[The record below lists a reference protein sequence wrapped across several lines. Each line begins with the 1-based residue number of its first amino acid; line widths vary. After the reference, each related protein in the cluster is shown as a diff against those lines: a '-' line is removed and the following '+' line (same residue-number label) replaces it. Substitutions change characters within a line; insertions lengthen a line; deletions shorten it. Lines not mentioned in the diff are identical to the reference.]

1 MFFDNIFGTSD
12 NNNSNN
18 DDDREGKV
26 CSVTGLIP
34 CKCNDAG
41 ENDRYSLKNI
51 SLSQGRAFLKDEKK
65 LNRINTYLAQNTGDN
80 KIVGM
85 RIEGFDNGSQQPQ
98 AAVASA
104 AASSTPETVLPKG
117 TKETTPLDKL
127 DDAFDSKMT
136 AYSSALSEFNKEL
149 LKNENYFVV
158 QVKTLTPINSCF
170 NCDASLS
177 GTDCAAMGVSNSN
190 GDIRTALSDSTTA
203 TLRPCVIAG
212 VTVPGWSANP
222 TDSASCVAPLGQKC
236 CPPPSMVNGTPMCV
250 ADFNNYDENAIN
262 SWMASC
268 ITPASPEDVNQQIA
282 LANEYCQGN
291 GISLNYW
298 SQNVNNFVLV
308 TTQDPA
314 NNMTKQKFTDS
325 NDSCSGWANSG
336 ECEKNP
342 NYMLSS
348 CAASCNRVGANVPG
362 ANIRPFAKMNSI
374 PVWIVDTFPNLQDAN
389 KAKSALVF
397 SPTVEKTLIST
408 REDMLNAG
416 TALIKAVS
424 SQHST
429 TLADRKA
436 MEQKINVIKA
446 KISKLDSHKQTL
458 DKSADVNSISSV
470 ATIKESFMS
479 SSSSALPESLL
490 GQEEDTRIQFKS
502 SYAYYTVW
510 FVIAILLIVIMFSNI
525 FMGGGKEVGEG
536 GEGGEGEE
544 GEEGSSSMSSITLI
558 MGTLMMVVF
567 IYFLIQYI
575 LAYFKISRPDL
586 PFGEINPLM

>member
-18 DDDREGKV
+18 DNYDDKSLDNRGGKV
-26 CSVTGLIP
+26 CPVTGLIP
-34 CKCNDAG
+34 CKCNDSG
-41 ENDRYSLKNI
+41 ENDRHSFKNI

-65 LNRINTYLAQNTGDN
+65 LNRMNTYLAQNTGDN

-104 AASSTPETVLPKG
+104 AASSTPETVLPKD
-117 TKETTPLDKL
+117 TTVTTSLDKL
-127 DDAFDSKMT
+127 DDAFDSKMA

-149 LKNENYFVV
+149 LKNQNYFVV
-158 QVKTLTPINSCF
+158 PVKSLTQINSCF

-177 GTDCAAMGVSNSN
+177 GTDCAAMGVSNTN
-190 GDIRTALSDSTTA
+190 GDIRIALPNSTSPTANL
-203 TLRPCVIAG
+203 LPCVVSS
-212 VTVPGWSANP
+212 VTVPGWSAHPN
-222 TDSASCVAPLGQKC
+222 DSGSCVAPLGQKC
-236 CPPPSMVNGTPMCV
+236 CPKPPSMVNGTPMCV

-314 NNMTKQKFTDS
+314 TQD
-325 NDSCSGWANSG
+325 
-336 ECEKNP
+336 P
-342 NYMLSS
+342 
-348 CAASCNRVGANVPG
+348 ASK
-362 ANIRPFAKMNSI
+362 IRPFAKMNSI
-374 PVWIVDTFPNLQDAN
+374 PVWIVNTFPNLQDAN
-389 KAKSALVF
+389 KAKGALVF
-397 SPTVEKTLIST
+397 SPTVEKTLTSA
-408 REDMLNAG
+408 REDMLNAA
-416 TALIKAVS
+416 TALIKAAS
-424 SQHST
+424 SQQST

-436 MEQKINVIKA
+436 MEQKINAIKA
-446 KISKLDSHKQTL
+446 KIAKLDSHKQTL
-458 DKSADVNSISSV
+458 DKTVHASSSV
-470 ATIKESFMS
+470 KESFMS
-479 SSSSALPESLL
+479 SSSAALPESLI

-510 FVIAILLIVIMFSNI
+510 FVIAILLIVVMFSNI
-525 FMGGGKEVGEG
+525 FMGGGKENGEG

-544 GEEGSSSMSSITLI
+544 SSSSTSSITLI
-558 MGTLMMVVF
+558 IGTLMMIVF
-567 IYFLIQYI
+567 IYFIIQFI

-586 PFGEINPLM
+586 PFGEINPLL

>member
-26 CSVTGLIP
+26 CPVTGLIP
-34 CKCNDAG
+34 CKCNDSG
-41 ENDRYSLKNI
+41 ENDRHSFKNI

-65 LNRINTYLAQNTGDN
+65 LNRMNTYLAQNTGDN

-104 AASSTPETVLPKG
+104 AASSTPETVLPKD
-117 TKETTPLDKL
+117 TTVTTPLDKL
-127 DDAFDSKMT
+127 DDAFDSKMA

-149 LKNENYFVV
+149 LKNQNYFVV
-158 QVKTLTPINSCF
+158 PVKSLTQINSCF

-177 GTDCAAMGVSNSN
+177 GTDCAAMGVSNTN
-190 GDIRTALSDSTTA
+190 GDIRTALPDSTTA
-203 TLRPCVIAG
+203 TLRPCVKAG

-222 TDSASCVAPLGQKC
+222 NDSASCVAPLGQKC
-236 CPPPSMVNGTPMCV
+236 CPKPTSMVNGTPMCV
-250 ADFNNYDENAIN
+250 ADFNNYDENAMN
-262 SWMASC
+262 GWMASC

-314 NNMTKQKFTDS
+314 IQD
-325 NDSCSGWANSG
+325 
-336 ECEKNP
+336 P
-342 NYMLSS
+342 SS
-348 CAASCNRVGANVPG
+348 K
-362 ANIRPFAKMNSI
+362 IRPFAKMNSI
-374 PVWIVDTFPNLQDAN
+374 PVWIVNTFTNLQDAN
-389 KAKSALVF
+389 KAKGALVF
-397 SPTVEKTLIST
+397 SPTVEKTLTSA
-408 REDMLNAG
+408 REDMLNAA
-416 TALIKAVS
+416 TALIKAAS
-424 SQHST
+424 SQQST

-436 MEQKINVIKA
+436 MEQKINAIKA
-446 KISKLDSHKQTL
+446 KIAKLDSHKQTL
-458 DKSADVNSISSV
+458 DKTVHASSSV
-470 ATIKESFMS
+470 KESFVS
-479 SSSSALPESLL
+479 SSSAALPESLI

-510 FVIAILLIVIMFSNI
+510 FVIAILLIVVMFSNI
-525 FMGGGKEVGEG
+525 FMGGGKENGEG
-536 GEGGEGEE
+536 GEGGED
-544 GEEGSSSMSSITLI
+544 SSSMSSVTLI
-558 MGTLMMVVF
+558 MGTLMMIVF
-567 IYFLIQYI
+567 IYFVIQYI

-586 PFGEINPLM
+586 PFDEINPLM

>member
-12 NNNSNN
+12 NNSNN
-18 DDDREGKV
+18 DDDKSLDNREGKV

-34 CKCNDAG
+34 CKCNDSG
-41 ENDRYSLKNI
+41 ENNRYNLKNI

-65 LNRINTYLAQNTGDN
+65 LNRMNTYLAQNTGDN

-85 RIEGFDNGSQQPQ
+85 SIEGFTSDGLGMSQQPQ

-104 AASSTPETVLPKG
+104 AASSTPETVLPKD

-127 DDAFDSKMT
+127 DDVFDSKM
-136 AYSSALSEFNKEL
+136 ASYSSALSEYNKEL
-149 LKNENYFVV
+149 LKNQNYFVV
-158 QVKTLTPINSCF
+158 PVKSLTPINSCF

-177 GTDCAAMGVSNSN
+177 GTDCAAMGISNSN

-262 SWMASC
+262 GWMASC

-314 NNMTKQKFTDS
+314 SK
-325 NDSCSGWANSG
+325 
-336 ECEKNP
+336 
-342 NYMLSS
+342 
-348 CAASCNRVGANVPG
+348 
-362 ANIRPFAKMNSI
+362 IRPFAKMNSI
-374 PVWIVDTFPNLQDAN
+374 PVWIINTFPNLQDAN
-389 KAKSALVF
+389 KARGALIF
-397 SPTVEKTLIST
+397 SPTVEKTLMT
-408 REDMLNAG
+408 AREDMLNAA
-416 TALIKAVS
+416 TALIKAAS
-424 SQHST
+424 SQQST

-436 MEQKINVIKA
+436 MEQKINAIKA
-446 KISKLDSHKQTL
+446 KITKLDSHKQTL
-458 DKSADVNSISSV
+458 DTTVHASSYV
-470 ATIKESFMS
+470 KESFVS
-479 SSSSALPESLL
+479 SSSSAALPESLI

-510 FVIAILLIVIMFSNI
+510 FVIAILLIIVMFSNI
-525 FMGGGKEVGEG
+525 FMGGGGKESGEG

-544 GEEGSSSMSSITLI
+544 SSSSMSSVTLI
-558 MGTLMMVVF
+558 IGTLMMIVF
-567 IYFLIQYI
+567 IYFIIQYI

-586 PFGEINPLM
+586 PFGEINPLL

>member
-26 CSVTGLIP
+26 CPVTGLIP
-34 CKCNDAG
+34 CKCNDSG
-41 ENDRYSLKNI
+41 ENDRHSLKNI

-65 LNRINTYLAQNTGDN
+65 LNRMNTYLAQNTGDN

-104 AASSTPETVLPKG
+104 AASSTPETVLPKD
-117 TKETTPLDKL
+117 TTATTPLDKL
-127 DDAFDSKMT
+127 DDAFDSKMA

-149 LKNENYFVV
+149 LKNQNYFVV
-158 QVKTLTPINSCF
+158 PVKSLTPINSCF

-177 GTDCAAMGVSNSN
+177 GTECAAMGVSNSN
-190 GDIRTALSDSTTA
+190 GDIRTTLSDSTTA
-203 TLRPCVIAG
+203 TLRPCIQSF

-222 TDSASCVAPLGQKC
+222 TDSTSCVAPLGQKC
-236 CPPPSMVNGTPMCV
+236 CPKPTSMVNGTPMCV
-250 ADFNNYDENAIN
+250 ADFNNYDENAMNGWIGQ
-262 SWMASC
+262 C
-268 ITPASPEDVNQQIA
+268 ISPASPEDINQQIA
-282 LANEYCQGN
+282 LANEHCQGN

-298 SQNVNNFVLV
+298 SQNVNNLVLV

-348 CAASCNRVGANVPG
+348 CAASCNSVGANVPG

-436 MEQKINVIKA
+436 MEQKINAIKA

-458 DKSADVNSISSV
+458 DNTVHASSSV
-470 ATIKESFMS
+470 KESFVS
-479 SSSSALPESLL
+479 SSSAALPESLL

-525 FMGGGKEVGEG
+525 FMGGGGEEN

-544 GEEGSSSMSSITLI
+544 SSSSMSSITLI
-558 MGTLMMVVF
+558 IGTLMMIVF
-567 IYFLIQYI
+567 IYFVIQYI

-586 PFGEINPLM
+586 PFGNVNPLL

>member
-12 NNNSNN
+12 NNSNN
-18 DDDREGKV
+18 DDDKSLDNREGKV

-34 CKCNDAG
+34 CKCNDSG
-41 ENDRYSLKNI
+41 ENNRYNLKNI

-65 LNRINTYLAQNTGDN
+65 LNRMNTYLAQNTGDN

-85 RIEGFDNGSQQPQ
+85 NIEGFTSDGLGMSQQPQ

-104 AASSTPETVLPKG
+104 AASSTPETVLPKD

-127 DDAFDSKMT
+127 DDVFDSKM
-136 AYSSALSEFNKEL
+136 ASYSSALSEYNKEL
-149 LKNENYFVV
+149 LKNQNYFVV
-158 QVKTLTPINSCF
+158 PVKSLTPINSCF

-177 GTDCAAMGVSNSN
+177 GTDCAAMGISNSN
-190 GDIRTALSDSTTA
+190 GDIRIALPDSTTA
-203 TLRPCVIAG
+203 TFRPCVQAS

-222 TDSASCVAPLGQKC
+222 TDSASCIAPLGQKC
-236 CPPPSMVNGTPMCV
+236 CPKPTSMVNGTPMCV
-250 ADFNNYDENAIN
+250 ADFNNYDENAVN

-314 NNMTKQKFTDS
+314 RQD
-325 NDSCSGWANSG
+325 
-336 ECEKNP
+336 P
-342 NYMLSS
+342 
-348 CAASCNRVGANVPG
+348 ASK
-362 ANIRPFAKMNSI
+362 IRPFAKMNSI
-374 PVWIVDTFPNLQDAN
+374 PVWIVNTFSNLQDAN
-389 KAKSALVF
+389 KAKGALVF
-397 SPTVEKTLIST
+397 SPKVEKTLASA
-408 REDMLNAG
+408 REDMLNAA
-416 TALIKAVS
+416 TALIKAAS
-424 SQHST
+424 SQQST

-446 KISKLDSHKQTL
+446 KIAKLDSHKQTL
-458 DKSADVNSISSV
+458 DKSADTSSSV
-470 ATIKESFMS
+470 KESFMS
-479 SSSSALPESLL
+479 SSASTSALSESLI

-510 FVIAILLIVIMFSNI
+510 FVIAILLIIVMFSNI
-525 FMGGGKEVGEG
+525 FMGGGGKESGEG

-544 GEEGSSSMSSITLI
+544 SSSSMSSVTLI
-558 MGTLMMVVF
+558 IGTLMMIVF
-567 IYFLIQYI
+567 IYFIIQYI

-586 PFGEINPLM
+586 PYGEINPLL

>member
-26 CSVTGLIP
+26 CPVTGLIP
-34 CKCNDAG
+34 CKCNDSG
-41 ENDRYSLKNI
+41 ENDRHSLKNI

-65 LNRINTYLAQNTGDN
+65 LNRMNTYLAQNTGDN

-104 AASSTPETVLPKG
+104 AASSTPETVLPKD
-117 TKETTPLDKL
+117 TTVTTPLDKL
-127 DDAFDSKMT
+127 DDAFDSKM
-136 AYSSALSEFNKEL
+136 ALYSSALSEYNKEL
-149 LKNENYFVV
+149 LKNQNYFVV
-158 QVKTLTPINSCF
+158 PVKSLTPINSCF

-177 GTDCAAMGVSNSN
+177 GTDCASMGVSNSN
-190 GDIRTALSDSTTA
+190 GDIRTALPNSTSSTA
-203 TLRPCVIAG
+203 KLLPCVVAG

-222 TDSASCVAPLGQKC
+222 NDSGSCVAPLGQKC
-236 CPPPSMVNGTPMCV
+236 CPTTMVNGQPMCIAGFG
-250 ADFNNYDENAIN
+250 ADNYDENAMNGWI
-262 SWMASC
+262 AAC
-268 ITPASPEDVNQQIA
+268 ITPASPEDINQQIA

-298 SQNVNNFVLV
+298 SKNANNFVLV

-325 NDSCSGWANSG
+325 N
-336 ECEKNP
+336 
-342 NYMLSS
+342 
-348 CAASCNRVGANVPG
+348 VPG

-374 PVWIVDTFPNLQDAN
+374 PVWIVDTFTNLQDAN

-408 REDMLNAG
+408 REDMLNAA

-436 MEQKINVIKA
+436 MEQKINAIKA
-446 KISKLDSHKQTL
+446 KIAKLDSHKQTL
-458 DKSADVNSISSV
+458 DKSADVNAISSV
-470 ATIKESFMS
+470 ATTKESFVS
-479 SSSSALPESLL
+479 SSSAALPESLL

-510 FVIAILLIVIMFSNI
+510 FVIAIFLIVIMFSNI
-525 FMGGGKEVGEG
+525 FMGGEKEG
-536 GEGGEGEE
+536 GEGGESGED
-544 GEEGSSSMSSITLI
+544 EEGSSSMSSITLI
-558 MGTLMMVVF
+558 IGTLMMVVF
-567 IYFLIQYI
+567 IYFIIQYI
-575 LAYFKISRPDL
+575 LAYFKISRPVL

>member
-12 NNNSNN
+12 NNSNN
-18 DDDREGKV
+18 DDGEGKV
-26 CSVTGLIP
+26 CPVTGLIP
-34 CKCNDAG
+34 CKCNDSG
-41 ENDRYSLKNI
+41 ENDRHSLKNI

-65 LNRINTYLAQNTGDN
+65 LNRMNTYLAQNTGDN

-104 AASSTPETVLPKG
+104 AASSTPETVLPKD
-117 TKETTPLDKL
+117 TTVTTPLDKL
-127 DDAFDSKMT
+127 DDAFDSKM
-136 AYSSALSEFNKEL
+136 ALYSSALSEYNKEL
-149 LKNENYFVV
+149 LKNQNYFVV
-158 QVKTLTPINSCF
+158 PVKSLTPINSCF

-177 GTDCAAMGVSNSN
+177 GTDCASMGVSNSN
-190 GDIRTALSDSTTA
+190 GDIRTALPNSTSSTA
-203 TLRPCVIAG
+203 KLLPCVVAG

-222 TDSASCVAPLGQKC
+222 NDSGSCVAPLGQKC
-236 CPPPSMVNGTPMCV
+236 CPNPTSMINGTPMCI
-250 ADFNNYDENAIN
+250 ADFNNYDENAMNGWIGQ
-262 SWMASC
+262 C
-268 ITPASPEDVNQQIA
+268 ISPASPEDINQQIA
-282 LANEYCQGN
+282 LATEHCQGN
-291 GISLNYW
+291 GVSLNYW
-298 SQNVNNFVLV
+298 SQNVNNLVLV

-348 CAASCNRVGANVPG
+348 CAASCNSVGANVPG
-362 ANIRPFAKMNSI
+362 TNIRPFAKMNSI
-374 PVWIVDTFPNLQDAN
+374 PVWIVDTFTNLQDAN

-408 REDMLNAG
+408 REDMLNAA

-436 MEQKINVIKA
+436 MEQKINAIKA
-446 KISKLDSHKQTL
+446 KIAKLDSHKQTL
-458 DKSADVNSISSV
+458 DKSADVNAISSV
-470 ATIKESFMS
+470 ATTKESFVS
-479 SSSSALPESLL
+479 SSSAALPESLL

-525 FMGGGKEVGEG
+525 FMGGEKEG
-536 GEGGEGEE
+536 GEGGESGED
-544 GEEGSSSMSSITLI
+544 EEGSSSMSSITLI
-558 MGTLMMVVF
+558 IGTLMMVVF
-567 IYFLIQYI
+567 IYFIIQYI
-575 LAYFKISRPDL
+575 LAYFKISRPVL

>member
-12 NNNSNN
+12 NNSNN
-18 DDDREGKV
+18 DDDKSLDNREGKV

-34 CKCNDAG
+34 CKCNDSG
-41 ENDRYSLKNI
+41 ENNRYNLKNI

-65 LNRINTYLAQNTGDN
+65 LNRMNTYLAQNTGDN

-85 RIEGFDNGSQQPQ
+85 NIEGFTSDGLGMSQQPQ

-104 AASSTPETVLPKG
+104 AASSTPETVLPKD

-127 DDAFDSKMT
+127 DDVFDSKM
-136 AYSSALSEFNKEL
+136 ASYSSALSEYNKEL
-149 LKNENYFVV
+149 LKNQNYFVV
-158 QVKTLTPINSCF
+158 PVKSLTPINSCF

-177 GTDCAAMGVSNSN
+177 GTDCAAMGISNSN
-190 GDIRTALSDSTTA
+190 GDIRIALPDSTTA
-203 TLRPCVIAG
+203 TFRPCVQAS

-222 TDSASCVAPLGQKC
+222 TDSASCIAPLGQKC
-236 CPPPSMVNGTPMCV
+236 CPKPTSMVNGTPMCV
-250 ADFNNYDENAIN
+250 ADFNNYDENAVN

-314 NNMTKQKFTDS
+314 RQD
-325 NDSCSGWANSG
+325 
-336 ECEKNP
+336 P
-342 NYMLSS
+342 
-348 CAASCNRVGANVPG
+348 ASK
-362 ANIRPFAKMNSI
+362 IRPFAKMNSI
-374 PVWIVDTFPNLQDAN
+374 PVWIVNTFSNLQDAN
-389 KAKSALVF
+389 KAKGALVF
-397 SPTVEKTLIST
+397 SPKVEKTLASA
-408 REDMLNAG
+408 REDMLNAA
-416 TALIKAVS
+416 TALIKAAS
-424 SQHST
+424 SQQST

-446 KISKLDSHKQTL
+446 KIAKLDSHKQTL
-458 DKSADVNSISSV
+458 DKSADTSSSV
-470 ATIKESFMS
+470 KESFMS
-479 SSSSALPESLL
+479 SSASTSALSESLI

-510 FVIAILLIVIMFSNI
+510 FVIAILLIIVMFSNI
-525 FMGGGKEVGEG
+525 FMGGGGKESGEG

-544 GEEGSSSMSSITLI
+544 SSSSMSSVTLI
-558 MGTLMMVVF
+558 IGTLMMIVF
-567 IYFLIQYI
+567 IYFIIQYI

-586 PFGEINPLM
+586 PFGEINPLL

>member
-12 NNNSNN
+12 NNSNN
-18 DDDREGKV
+18 DDDKSLDNREGKV

-34 CKCNDAG
+34 CKCNDSG
-41 ENDRYSLKNI
+41 ENNRYNLKNI

-65 LNRINTYLAQNTGDN
+65 LNRMNTYLAQNTGDN

-85 RIEGFDNGSQQPQ
+85 SIEGFTSDGLGMSQQPQ

-104 AASSTPETVLPKG
+104 AASSTPETVLPKD

-127 DDAFDSKMT
+127 DDVFDSKM
-136 AYSSALSEFNKEL
+136 ASYSSALSEYNKEL
-149 LKNENYFVV
+149 LKNQNYFVV
-158 QVKTLTPINSCF
+158 PVKSLTPINSCF

-177 GTDCAAMGVSNSN
+177 GTDCAAMGISNSN
-190 GDIRTALSDSTTA
+190 GDIRIALPDSTTA
-203 TLRPCVIAG
+203 TFRPCVQAS

-222 TDSASCVAPLGQKC
+222 TDSASCIAPLGQKC
-236 CPPPSMVNGTPMCV
+236 CPKPTSMVNGTPMCV
-250 ADFNNYDENAIN
+250 ADFNNYDENAVN

-314 NNMTKQKFTDS
+314 RQD
-325 NDSCSGWANSG
+325 
-336 ECEKNP
+336 P
-342 NYMLSS
+342 
-348 CAASCNRVGANVPG
+348 ASK
-362 ANIRPFAKMNSI
+362 IRPFAKMNSI
-374 PVWIVDTFPNLQDAN
+374 PVWIVNTFSNLQDAN
-389 KAKSALVF
+389 KAKGALVF
-397 SPTVEKTLIST
+397 SPKVEKTLASA
-408 REDMLNAG
+408 REDMLNAA
-416 TALIKAVS
+416 TALIKAAS
-424 SQHST
+424 SQQST

-446 KISKLDSHKQTL
+446 KIAKLDSHKQTL
-458 DKSADVNSISSV
+458 DKSADTSSSV
-470 ATIKESFMS
+470 KESFMS
-479 SSSSALPESLL
+479 SSASTSALSESLI

-510 FVIAILLIVIMFSNI
+510 FVIAILLIIVMFSNI
-525 FMGGGKEVGEG
+525 FMGGGGKESGEG

-544 GEEGSSSMSSITLI
+544 SSSSMSSVTLI
-558 MGTLMMVVF
+558 IGTLMMIVF
-567 IYFLIQYI
+567 IYFIIQYI

-586 PFGEINPLM
+586 PFGEINPLL

>member
-12 NNNSNN
+12 NSNN
-18 DDDREGKV
+18 DNDDDKSLDNREGKV
-26 CSVTGLIP
+26 CPVTGLIP
-34 CKCNDAG
+34 CKCNDSG
-41 ENDRYSLKNI
+41 ENNRHSLKNI

-65 LNRINTYLAQNTGDN
+65 LNRMNTYLAQNTGDN

-104 AASSTPETVLPKG
+104 AASSTPETVLPKD
-117 TKETTPLDKL
+117 TKEATPLDKL
-127 DDAFDSKMT
+127 DDAFDSKM
-136 AYSSALSEFNKEL
+136 ASYSSALSEYNKEL
-149 LKNENYFVV
+149 LKNQNYFVV

-190 GDIRTALSDSTTA
+190 GDIRTTLPDSTTA
-203 TLRPCVIAG
+203 TLRPCVQAG

-236 CPPPSMVNGTPMCV
+236 CPKPTSMVNGTPMCV
-250 ADFNNYDENAIN
+250 ADFNNYNENAMN

-268 ITPASPEDVNQQIA
+268 ITPASPEDINQQNK
-282 LANEYCQGN
+282 LASEYCQGN

-314 NNMTKQKFTDS
+314 TQDPTSK
-325 NDSCSGWANSG
+325 
-336 ECEKNP
+336 
-342 NYMLSS
+342 
-348 CAASCNRVGANVPG
+348 
-362 ANIRPFAKMNSI
+362 IRPFAKMNSI
-374 PVWIVDTFPNLQDAN
+374 PVWIVETFLDLQHAN
-389 KAKSALVF
+389 KEKSTLVF
-397 SPTVEKTLIST
+397 SPKVEKTLISA
-408 REDMLNAG
+408 REDMLNAA

-424 SQHST
+424 SQQST

-436 MEQKINVIKA
+436 MEQKINAIKA
-446 KISKLDSHKQTL
+446 KIAKLDSHKQTL
-458 DKSADVNSISSV
+458 DNTVDANTISSI
-470 ATIKESFMS
+470 APIKESFMS
-479 SSSSALPESLL
+479 SSASTSALSESLI

-510 FVIAILLIVIMFSNI
+510 FVIAILLIIVMFSNI
-525 FMGGGKEVGEG
+525 FMGGGKESGEG

-544 GEEGSSSMSSITLI
+544 SSSSMSSVTLI
-558 MGTLMMVVF
+558 IGTLMMIVF
-567 IYFLIQYI
+567 IYFIIQYI

-586 PFGEINPLM
+586 PFGEINPLL